1 MFTRMIYNDNSVY
14 DHEEWLKRRKSNLR
28 WKRLLSKKAFI
39 KTKKKKRLKLT
50 SHSILNYLRSA
61 DLLIN
66 LLMLF
71 SIDYVN
77 IYLFSIYFSID

>member
-39 KTKKKKRLKLT
+39 KTKKKK
-50 SHSILNYLRSA
+50 
-61 DLLIN
+61 D
-66 LLMLF
+66 
-71 SIDYVN
+71 
-77 IYLFSIYFSID
+77 